1 MLYFEKTKTKKVM
14 VIFLR
19 DNYENEIK
27 LGKRYKPIDK
37 TLTNVQ
43 MRTEEGQ
50 DYIHWRMLK
59 KLIKEEKTTFLAEV
73 NKLLAT
79 IPGYQLAIPESEME
93 HYHIFITDKGYIR
106 RLYLEYGEIC
116 YVFLGKTCEEAIA
129 SLAHDWMV
137 SYGYELFP
145 PRCKW
150 SWEKSNSQLN
160 KFESFRAYCDSY
172 IFKNIDQASL
182 TYMITNSPVFDAI
195 NQKAAE
201 MLRMITAYDVPLIR
215 LMNNTSSS
223 QLVWWYKKEG
233 ERWLYCTFEQ
243 DEFHTSI
250 CAENDDEMVYKT
262 VYDSLA
268 HYAMGHFVLL
278 REANGKN
285 PYRKFDD
292 FMEECL
298 GIVYPDVKY
307 ERNTEYDDGT
317 YEERDA
323 AYLL

>member
-1 MLYFEKTKTKKVM
+1 MKELTMDEKMALVA
-14 VIFLR
+14 
-19 DNYENEIK
+19 Y
-27 LGKRYKPIDK
+27 
-37 TLTNVQ
+37 
-43 MRTEEGQ
+43 
-50 DYIHWRMLK
+50 
-59 KLIKEEKTTFLAEV
+59 A

-79 IPGYQLAIPESEME
+79 IPDYPLAISAKEME
-93 HYHIFITDKGYIR
+93 YGDIFITDGAYIR
-106 RLYLEYGEIC
+106 RLCIDHGEIC
-116 YVFLGKTCEEAIA
+116 YVFLGETREEAIA
-129 SLAHDWMV
+129 SLAHGRIV
-137 SYGYELFP
+137 SYSYELFP
-145 PRCKW
+145 PRRKW

-195 NQKAAE
+195 NQKAAAI
-201 MLRMITAYDVPLIR
+201 LQKITAYDVPLVR
-215 LMNNTSSS
+215 LMNNNFSS

-243 DEFHTSI
+243 GEVHTSI

-278 REANGKN
+278 RECNGKN
-285 PYRKFDD
+285 PYRKYDD

-298 GIVYPDVKY
+298 RIVYPEHRYQRPPVYDDRKY
-307 ERNTEYDDGT
+307 EEL
-317 YEERDA
+317 DA
-323 AYLL
+323 DYLKGSSPSSK

>member
-1 MLYFEKTKTKKVM
+1 MKELTMDEKKG
-14 VIFLR
+14 L
-19 DNYENEIK
+19 
-27 LGKRYKPIDK
+27 
-37 TLTNVQ
+37 
-43 MRTEEGQ
+43 
-50 DYIHWRMLK
+50 
-59 KLIKEEKTTFLAEV
+59 LAEV

-79 IPGYQLAIPESEME
+79 IPGYKMAMPVIEME
-93 HYHIFITDKGYIR
+93 NNDIFITDGAYIR
-106 RLYLEYGEIC
+106 RLFIDHGEIC
-116 YVFLGKTCEEAIA
+116 YDFLGETCEEAIA
-129 SLAHDWMV
+129 SLAHGSMV

-145 PRCKW
+145 PRRKW

-195 NQKAAE
+195 NQKAAAI
-201 MLRMITAYDVPLIR
+201 LQKITAYDVPLVR
-215 LMNNTSSS
+215 LMNNNFSS

-243 DEFHTSI
+243 GEVHTSI

-268 HYAMGHFVLL
+268 NYAQQEFVVF
-278 REANGKN
+278 RERNGKN
-285 PYRKFDD
+285 PYRKYDD

-298 GIVYPDVKY
+298 HKVYPDYKY
-307 ERNTEYDDGT
+307 HRPPEYDDRK
-317 YEERDA
+317 YEELDA
-323 AYLL
+323 DYLKGSSPSSK

>member
-1 MLYFEKTKTKKVM
+1 MKELTMDEKKG
-14 VIFLR
+14 L
-19 DNYENEIK
+19 
-27 LGKRYKPIDK
+27 
-37 TLTNVQ
+37 
-43 MRTEEGQ
+43 
-50 DYIHWRMLK
+50 
-59 KLIKEEKTTFLAEV
+59 LAEV

-79 IPGYQLAIPESEME
+79 IPDYQMAMPVIEME
-93 HYHIFITDKGYIR
+93 NNDIFFTDGAYIR
-106 RLYLEYGEIC
+106 RLFIDHGEIC
-116 YVFLGKTCEEAIA
+116 YDFLGETCEEAIA
-129 SLAHDWMV
+129 SLAHGSMV

-145 PRCKW
+145 PRRKW

-195 NQKAAE
+195 NQKAAAI
-201 MLRMITAYDVPLIR
+201 LQKITAYDVPLVR
-215 LMNNTSSS
+215 LMNNNFSS

-243 DEFHTSI
+243 GEVHTSI

-268 HYAMGHFVLL
+268 NYAQKEFVVF
-278 REANGKN
+278 RERNGKN
-285 PYRKFDD
+285 PYRKYDD

-298 GIVYPDVKY
+298 HKVYPDYKY
-307 ERNTEYDDGT
+307 HRPPEYDDRK
-317 YEERDA
+317 YEELDA
-323 AYLL
+323 DYLKGSSLSSK

>member
-1 MLYFEKTKTKKVM
+1 MDEKKG
-14 VIFLR
+14 L
-19 DNYENEIK
+19 
-27 LGKRYKPIDK
+27 
-37 TLTNVQ
+37 
-43 MRTEEGQ
+43 
-50 DYIHWRMLK
+50 
-59 KLIKEEKTTFLAEV
+59 LAEV

-79 IPGYQLAIPESEME
+79 IPDYQMAMPVIEME
-93 HYHIFITDKGYIR
+93 NNDIFITDGAYIR
-106 RLYLEYGEIC
+106 RLCIDHGEIC
-116 YVFLGKTCEEAIA
+116 YVFLGETCEEAIA
-129 SLAHDWMV
+129 SLAHGSMV

-145 PRCKW
+145 PRRKW

-195 NQKAAE
+195 NQKAAAI
-201 MLRMITAYDVPLIR
+201 LQKITAYDVPLVR
-215 LMNNTSSS
+215 LMNNNFSS

-243 DEFHTSI
+243 GEVHTSI

-268 HYAMGHFVLL
+268 NYAQKEFVVF
-278 REANGKN
+278 RERNGKN
-285 PYRKFDD
+285 PYRKYDD

-298 GIVYPDVKY
+298 HIVYPEHRY
-307 ERNTEYDDGT
+307 QRPPEYDDRK
-317 YEERDA
+317 YEELDA
-323 AYLL
+323 DYLKGSSPSSK